1 MAHWYVHGAV
11 VYAPSTRSPAYLRV
25 LSAAN
30 PFLRHVLFLSV
41 YLAQLTRHVSTL
53 RRLACDTGAVARAYD
68 LGDVA
73 PPKRRSVSKRCRT
86 GSPAR
91 PSSVTTP
98 QRQRRG
104 PRMKLF
110 DPSPAAEAS
119 SADSGHASFNVA
131 HAATVC
137 ALGRQWARAHVV
149 APTLASTTGVCICL
163 GLDVLGLIHDAVL
176 SAQGNEADDSDAPS
190 AEAVLFAPASHVH
203 TGFTEFAM
211 AFLRAGMDL
220 GAAVHTAVVR
230 IVVATAF
237 RSARRAQVVSDGH
250 QRELAATWVDAAHHL
265 LHGTP
270 APLDEVG
277 SRTLIANTLRWLVL
291 AGHRVPG
298 GWLWDTPVDSG
309 TPDQPDTPRLLAC
322 HVLDLACVVDHDQFV
337 GSTTEVMVGCVATV
351 HTCSL
356 LTPFGMCACVC
367 IWLACARLR

>member
-1 MAHWYVHGAV
+1 M
-11 VYAPSTRSPAYLRV
+11 
-25 LSAAN
+25 
-30 PFLRHVLFLSV
+30 
-41 YLAQLTRHVSTL
+41 
-53 RRLACDTGAVARAYD
+53 
-68 LGDVA
+68 
-73 PPKRRSVSKRCRT
+73 
-86 GSPAR
+86 
-91 PSSVTTP
+91 
-98 QRQRRG
+98 
-104 PRMKLF
+104 
-110 DPSPAAEAS
+110 
-119 SADSGHASFNVA
+119 
-131 HAATVC
+131 
-137 ALGRQWARAHVV
+137 V

-322 HVLDLACVVDHDQFV
+322 HVLDHACVVDHDQIV

-351 HTCSL
+351 HT
-356 LTPFGMCACVC
+356 
-367 IWLACARLR
+367 